1 MSYGLK
7 VINDSSYLQIDSDM
21 PRLCVVH
28 RGSYSGI
35 SGFTVNFPQ
44 PVTSAEP
51 PCIFI
56 RPAMGESNVM
66 YGSMNILGSPGAW
79 TGFSVALSN
88 ITHTTSGTWFAA
100 VFQATTTATYGM
112 RIWDSSGKAIYDT
125 GSPPVSVSMGAHAWS
140 YVGLTPLAIGN
151 AYTWAC
157 SLPRAI
163 GPYDHFMINP
173 FSRYLNG
180 SHQFVSMRMGVT
192 VDYPGNRLVLYGV
205 GSPAWTDIGSHAAVF
220 ARLRR

>member
-1 MSYGLK
+1 MSYGLQ

-28 RGSYSGI
+28 QGSYSGN

-51 PCIFI
+51 PCVFI
-56 RPAMGESNVM
+56 RPAMGESNVL
-66 YGSMNILGSPGAW
+66 YRSMNILGSPGAW

-100 VFQATTTATYGM
+100 VFQATTAAMYGM

-125 GSPPVSVSMGAHAWS
+125 GSPAVSVSMAAHAWP
-140 YVGLTPLAIGN
+140 YAGRVQLDIGY
-151 AYTWAC
+151 AYTYVC
-157 SLPRAI
+157 NLPKAI

-180 SHQFVSMRMGVT
+180 PHQFVSTRMGVT
-192 VDYPGNRLVLYGV
+192 VDYPGNRLVMYAV
-205 GSPAWTDIGSHAAVF
+205 GSATWIDIGSHAAVF